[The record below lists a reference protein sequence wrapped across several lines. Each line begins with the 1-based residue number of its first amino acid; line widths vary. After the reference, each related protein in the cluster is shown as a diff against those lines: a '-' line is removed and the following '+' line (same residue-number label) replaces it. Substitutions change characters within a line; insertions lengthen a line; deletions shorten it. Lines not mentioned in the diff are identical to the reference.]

1 MKTRA
6 FILPF
11 AAALALYLSTLAP
24 SLSWANHGA
33 DGGDLVVAS
42 ALNGVPHPPGYPTY
56 VTLGQLFARLP
67 LGSMAYRFNLLSAL
81 CMALAVGLTSYTI
94 AQTSPSRSIFAPIVA
109 SLFFATAP
117 MVWGQAIIAEVY
129 ALNALFVALIIILL
143 AKESAGQAG
152 IPCVVA
158 QKHLNQVSF
167 RGALP
172 SDEESRRIQQATPTT
187 RDASSFLHGMTPLTL
202 AALLWGLALGNSVTI
217 AALIPL
223 MFIAWWRAVA
233 RERLLSIV
241 AFLLGLSIYALIPLR
256 AALNL
261 PINWG
266 HAVTWPEFAAQ
277 VSAEMYRGYMFA
289 VPLNSY
295 PARLVALA
303 QLAVQQFG
311 WLGISLGALGTWHII
326 RRSNRDWPWFALSA
340 LLYIAFAV
348 TYNTIDS
355 DLYLI
360 PVWLFATWP
369 VAYGL
374 WRVIEWVDLRVRFNL
389 HLAFFILLSIL
400 FLGPGLNVVTN
411 YARLNLRQ
419 DHAAGTFARTILA
432 QTPAGAILITR
443 DDAQTFTLWYYR
455 FLEGQ
460 RPDVAIVDARMAGY
474 PWYEPM
480 LAAQGHALRLPEYD
494 PTETW
499 LKRFRA
505 LNAGRSVCE
514 IEEVAIARCD

>member
-1 MKTRA
+1 MKARA
-6 FILPF
+6 FVIPF

-42 ALNGVPHPPGYPTY
+42 VLNGVPHPPGYPTY
-56 VTLGQLFARLP
+56 ATLGQLFARLP
-67 LGSMAYRFNLLSAL
+67 LGSIAYRFNLLSAL

-94 AQTSPSRSIFAPIVA
+94 ARTSPTRSIFAPIVA

-129 ALNALFVALIIILL
+129 ALNALFVALILFLL
-143 AKESAGQAG
+143 AKGFARQTG
-152 IPCVVA
+152 IPCFTA

-172 SDEESRRIQQATPTT
+172 SDEESRRIQQATPITP
-187 RDASSFLHGMTPLTL
+187 DASSFLLGMTPLML
-202 AALLWGLALGNSVTI
+202 AALLWGLAFGNSVTI

-223 MFIAWWRAVA
+223 MFIAWWRATA
-233 RERLLSIV
+233 RERVLSIV
-241 AFLLGLSIYALIPLR
+241 AFLFGLSIYALIPLR
-256 AALNL
+256 AALNP

-277 VSAEMYRGYMFA
+277 VSAEMYRSYMFG

-311 WLGISLGALGTWHII
+311 WLGISLGALGAWHVI
-326 RRSNRDWPWFALSA
+326 RRSNRNWPWFTLSA

-348 TYNTIDS
+348 SYNTMDS

-360 PVWLFATWP
+360 PIWLFAARP
-369 VAYGL
+369 IANGL
-374 WRVIEWVDLRVRFNL
+374 WLVSDWVDRHVHFIP
-389 HLAFFILLSIL
+389 HPASFILLSIL
-400 FLGPGLNVVTN
+400 FLGPILNVVTN
-411 YARLNLRQ
+411 YVHLNLRH
-419 DHAAGTFARTILA
+419 DLAAETFARTVLA
-432 QTPAGAILITR
+432 QAPAGAILITR

-499 LKRFRA
+499 LERFRA

-514 IEEVAIARCD
+514 IEEVAIVRCD